1 MLVEDPSW
9 DLWFNSTEESS
20 LEVGS
25 TAIFPGLHADVGR
38 LDSVLHHMLGSST
51 NNQLFKEQARGVAC
65 SCPACELRQLRPLE
79 TLQAGARLD
88 CRCHEHTQNS

>member
-20 LEVGS
+20 FEVGS

-38 LDSVLHHMLGSST
+38 LDSVIHHMLDSPT
-51 NNQLFKEQARGVAC
+51 NNQQFESRHEVLHAIAPHLTCANCGRMRPC
-65 SCPACELRQLRPLE
+65 RQGP
-79 TLQAGARLD
+79 D
-88 CRCHEHTQNS
+88 